1 MNSRRLTAY
10 LMMLLVSIIWGVAAP
25 VIKFTLH
32 DFPPLIFLSYR
43 FAISSIIAL
52 AVFSVTKERF
62 PQKAKAIQS
71 TIGYS
76 LLAVPVAL
84 GLLFF
89 GFEKTTSLTGNVLT
103 AMTPMAT
110 VIAGVLLLREHVT
123 GIERTGLALAFAGT
137 LVIIFG
143 PLWHDGLGANV
154 SSLGSLE
161 GNLLI
166 VASIMVDALSALL
179 VKTTLRQGV
188 TASVLTHI
196 SFLIGFLVIFPLTLF
211 THGLPTILT
220 AITSAPL
227 SAHLGVW
234 YMAILSGT
242 LAYWLRNQ
250 AIKSIEVSE
259 AVVFTYLYPL
269 WAAPLS
275 VLWLGEKI
283 TPPFIIGAS
292 IIAVGV
298 VIAEYKKRRN
308 KKKHRKVYR

>member
-1 MNSRRLTAY
+1 MFI
-10 LMMLLVSIIWGVAAP
+10 VSIIWGVAAP

-52 AVFSVTKERF
+52 IVFSVTKERF
-62 PQKAKAIQS
+62 SKKGKAVEGM
-71 TIGYS
+71 IGYS

-89 GFEKTTSLTGNVLT
+89 GFDKTTSLTGNVLT

-123 GIERTGLALAFAGT
+123 GIERTGLTLAFAGT

-143 PLWHDGLGANV
+143 PLWHDGLGTDT

-161 GNLLI
+161 GNLLVI
-166 VASIMVDALSALL
+166 AAIIIDALSALL
-179 VKTTLRQGV
+179 VKTTLRTGV
-188 TASVLTHI
+188 SASSLTHL
-196 SFLIGFLVIFPLTLF
+196 SFLIGFLAILPFALV
-211 THGLPTILT
+211 THGLPQIMST
-220 AITSAPL
+220 ITSAPIT
-227 SAHLGVW
+227 AHLGVW

-275 VLWLGEKI
+275 VYWLGEKI
-283 TPPFIIGAS
+283 TTPFLLGGS

-298 VIAEYKKRRN
+298 IIAEHKKRRN
-308 KKKHRKVYR
+308 KKKR

>member
-1 MNSRRLTAY
+1 MVRHRFTAY
-10 LMMLLVSIIWGVAAP
+10 LMMLLVSVIWGVAGP

-43 FAISSIIAL
+43 FAISSMIAL
-52 AVFSVTKERF
+52 IVFSVTKERL
-62 PQKAKAIQS
+62 PKKGKAIEGI
-71 TIGYS
+71 IGYS

-123 GIERTGLALAFAGT
+123 SIERTGLLLAFVGT

-143 PLWHDGLGANV
+143 PLWHDGLGADV

-188 TASVLTHI
+188 TASVLTHS

-211 THGLPTILT
+211 THGLPTILIT
-220 AITSAPL
+220 ITSAPL
-227 SAHLGVW
+227 SAHMGVW

-275 VLWLGEKI
+275 IYWLSEKI
-283 TPPFIIGAS
+283 TMPFIIGAS
-292 IIAVGV
+292 IIALGV
-298 VIAEYKKRRN
+298 LIAEYKKRRN
-308 KKKHRKVYR
+308 NRRRR